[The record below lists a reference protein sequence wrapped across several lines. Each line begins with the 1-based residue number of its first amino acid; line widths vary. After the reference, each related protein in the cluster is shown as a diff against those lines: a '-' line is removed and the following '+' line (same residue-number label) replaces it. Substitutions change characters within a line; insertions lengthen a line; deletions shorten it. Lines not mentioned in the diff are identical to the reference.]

1 MLDKIKNLFIVDE
14 GAKDG
19 APNPQ
24 KTEKAAKPTSTP
36 SPQAATPSPKAKEV
50 PRPAADAQPSER
62 FINKLLE
69 AIDKNNIEGFDY
81 LEFKQS
87 LQSLGNVDMDDA
99 TRYQSALAM
108 AKTMGASPKS
118 LVQSA
123 DKYLAVLSAEEQKF
137 QVAFGNQQKNRVQ
150 KREEKLQAHIKG
162 IKDREDR
169 IVELQ
174 QEVEKLKVDL
184 EKIKQSSSE
193 ASAKVAATKD
203 GFYGAYHILVD
214 QIKNDLDMIKQH
226 SS

>member
-19 APNPQ
+19 TPEAKESN
-24 KTEKAAKPTSTP
+24 KVKPTSNP
-36 SPQAATPSPKAKEV
+36 KPKPQTTAPTSKDV
-50 PRPAADAQPSER
+50 PRPSADAQPSER

-69 AIDKNNIEGFDY
+69 AIEKNNIEGFDY

-99 TRYQSALAM
+99 TRYKSALAM
-108 AKTMGASPKS
+108 AKTMGATPKS
-118 LVQSA
+118 LVQSG
-123 DKYLAVLSAEEQKF
+123 DKYLAVLLSEEQKF
-137 QVAFGNQQKNRVQ
+137 QVAFDNQQTNRVQ
-150 KREEKLQAHIKG
+150 KREEKLKAHVKG

-174 QEVEKLKVDL
+174 QEVEKLKADL
-184 EKIKQSSSE
+184 EQIKQSSSK

-214 QIKNDLDMIKQH
+214 QIQKDLDMIKQH